1 VVRIP
6 PSKAFS
12 NLSHADELKK
22 IIKAAKN
29 DIANNIGNKEELLVL
44 ISENEKEL
52 NKIEHTLVSKMNNV
66 SETIID
72 NNLKETLIHTSIEI
86 KTTEIINISNSPSKV
101 EDKYRK
107 EPVPKSSS
115 SWKKIDFSGRTTYKP
130 PDSEVSKVKKTLVE
144 ILVI

>member
-1 VVRIP
+1 MVRIP

-12 NLSHADELKK
+12 NLSHADELKR

-44 ISENEKEL
+44 IFENEKEL
-52 NKIEHTLVSKMNNV
+52 NKIERTLVSEINPV

-72 NNLKETLIHTSIEI
+72 NNLKETLIHSSIEI
-86 KTTEIINISNSPSKV
+86 KTTEIINISNSPPKV

-115 SWKKIDFSGRTTYKP
+115 SWKKIDFSGRTPYKP
-130 PDSEVSKVKKTLVE
+130 PDSEVSKVKKPWWKFW
-144 ILVI
+144 

>member
-12 NLSHADELKK
+12 NISHTDELKR
-22 IIKAAKN
+22 IIKAAKK
-29 DIANNIGNKEELLVL
+29 DIANNIGNKEKLLLLV
-44 ISENEKEL
+44 SENEKEL
-52 NKIEHTLVSKMNNV
+52 NKIEHTSVSEINTV

-72 NNLKETLIHTSIEI
+72 DQIKENYIHSSIEI
-86 KTTEIINISNSPSKV
+86 KTTEIINLSNSPPKV

-115 SWKKIDFSGRTTYKP
+115 SWEKIDFSGRRPYKP
-130 PDSEVSKVKKTLVE
+130 PNSEISKVKKPWWKFW
-144 ILVI
+144 